1 MTDQTVLEFEYLAED
16 KNLSAKKIRNL
27 GNIPGVVY
35 GDGEKTKK
43 ISLQAKDLRKAL
55 ELPSIFSQVILLRQ
69 AEESHKVILKDVQIN
84 PSNDKP
90 VHVDFMKVSASTKI
104 TMQVPLKFVSE
115 DICFGVK
122 NEGGMISK
130 NKNEIE
136 LTCLAENL
144 PEFIEVNVADLK
156 LGNSIMQTGLVLPE
170 GVELSNA
177 LLTGQDQPVVSCTT
191 TRASLEIE
199 EDLEGETSEEGT
211 VSDED
216 SKEEASEAAKES
228 EEENS

>member
-1 MTDQTVLEFEYLAED
+1 MVDQTILEFEYLSEEQ
-16 KNLSAKKIRNL
+16 KLSANKIRNL
-27 GNIPGVVY
+27 GDIPGVVY
-35 GDGEKTKK
+35 GAGEDTRK

-55 ELPSIFSQVILLRQ
+55 ELPSIFSQVIVLQ
-69 AEESHKVILKDVQIN
+69 KNEESHKVILKEVQIN

-90 VHVDFMKVSASTKI
+90 VHVDFMRVSSKTKI
-104 TMQVPLKFVSE
+104 TMQVPIKFINE
-115 DICFGVK
+115 DVCFGVK

-130 NKNEIE
+130 NKNDIE

-144 PEFIEVNVADLK
+144 PEFIEVDVAELK

-170 GVELSNA
+170 GVDLSNT
-177 LLTGQDQPVVSCTT
+177 LLTGQDQPIVSCST

-199 EDLEGETSEEGT
+199 EDVEGEISEATLGE
-211 VSDED
+211 ED
-216 SKEEASEAAKES
+216 SKEDSSDANKDT

>member
-1 MTDQTVLEFEYLAED
+1 
-16 KNLSAKKIRNL
+16 
-27 GNIPGVVY
+27 
-35 GDGEKTKK
+35 
-43 ISLQAKDLRKAL
+43 
-55 ELPSIFSQVILLRQ
+55 
-69 AEESHKVILKDVQIN
+69 
-84 PSNDKP
+84 
-90 VHVDFMKVSASTKI
+90 MKVSASTKI

-156 LGNSIMQTGLVLPE
+156 LGNSIMQTGLILPE

-199 EDLEGETSEEGT
+199 EDLKAKLQRRCC
-211 VSDED
+211 SDED

-228 EEENS
+228 EEKFLMKKFLIAGLGNPEPDTLKLDTMLDLTLLQNSKKSGNWCEIKSIKSQLSSFVLMIQKYISRF

>member
-1 MTDQTVLEFEYLAED
+1 MTDQTILEFEYLSE
-16 KNLSAKKIRNL
+16 KQKLSANKIRNL
-27 GNIPGVVY
+27 GDIPGVVY
-35 GDGEKTKK
+35 GAGEDTRK

-55 ELPSIFSQVILLRQ
+55 ELPSIFSQIIVLQ
-69 AEESHKVILKDVQIN
+69 QNEESHKVILKEVQIN

-90 VHVDFMKVSASTKI
+90 VHVDFMRVSSKTKI
-104 TMQVPLKFVSE
+104 TMQVPIKFINE
-115 DICFGVK
+115 DACFGVK

-130 NKNEIE
+130 NKNDIE

-144 PEFIEVNVADLK
+144 PEFIEVDVAELK

-170 GVELSNA
+170 GVDLSNT
-177 LLTGQDQPVVSCTT
+177 LLTGQDQPIVSCST

-199 EDLEGETSEEGT
+199 EDVEGEISEATLGE
-211 VSDED
+211 ED
-216 SKEEASEAAKES
+216 SKEDSSDANKDT

>member
-1 MTDQTVLEFEYLAED
+1 MTNQMILEFEYLSEE
-16 KNLSAKKIRNL
+16 KKVSASKIRNL
-27 GNIPGVVY
+27 GDIPGVVY
-35 GDGEKTKK
+35 GAGEETKK

-55 ELPSIFSQVILLRQ
+55 ELPSIFSRVIVLQ
-69 AEESHKVILKDVQIN
+69 QNEESYKVILKEVQVN

-90 VHVDFMKVSASTKI
+90 VHVDFMRVSSKTKI
-104 TMQVPLKFVSE
+104 TMQVPIKFISE

-144 PEFIEVNVADLK
+144 PEFIEVDVAELK
-156 LGNSIMQTGLVLPE
+156 LGNSIMQTGLALPE

-177 LLTGQDQPVVSCTT
+177 LLTGQDQPVVSCST

-199 EDLEGETSEEGT
+199 EEIEGETSEATQDE
-211 VSDED
+211 ED
-216 SKEEASEAAKES
+216 SKDESSDTDKAAEA
-228 EEENS
+228 ENS

>member
-1 MTDQTVLEFEYLAED
+1 MADQTILEFEYLSEEE
-16 KNLSAKKIRNL
+16 KISAGKIRNL
-27 GNIPGVVY
+27 GDIPGVVY
-35 GDGEKTKK
+35 GAGEETKK

-55 ELPSIFSQVILLRQ
+55 ELPSIFSQVIVLQ
-69 AEESHKVILKDVQIN
+69 QNEESYKVILKEVQIN

-90 VHVDFMKVSASTKI
+90 VHVDFMRVSSKTKI
-104 TMQVPLKFVSE
+104 TMQVPIKFTNE

-144 PEFIEVNVADLK
+144 PEFIEVNVAELK
-156 LGNSIMQTGLVLPE
+156 LGNSIMQTGLAMPE

-177 LLTGQDQPVVSCTT
+177 LLTGQDQPVVSCST

-199 EDLEGETSEEGT
+199 EEIEGEISEATQDE
-211 VSDED
+211 ED
-216 SKEEASEAAKES
+216 SKDESSDADKAA

>member
-1 MTDQTVLEFEYLAED
+1 MTDQTILEFEYLSEE
-16 KNLSAKKIRNL
+16 KKFSAGKIRKL
-27 GNIPGVVY
+27 GDIPGVVY
-35 GDGEKTKK
+35 GAGEKTKK

-55 ELPSIFSQVILLRQ
+55 ELPSIFSQVIVLQ
-69 AEESHKVILKDVQIN
+69 QNEESYKVILKEVQIN

-90 VHVDFMKVSASTKI
+90 VHVDFMRVSSKTKI
-104 TMQVPLKFVSE
+104 TMQVPIKFTNE

-144 PEFIEVNVADLK
+144 PEFIEVNVAELK
-156 LGNSIMQTGLVLPE
+156 LGNSIMQTGLALPE

-177 LLTGQDQPVVSCTT
+177 LLTGQDQPVVSCST

-199 EDLEGETSEEGT
+199 EEIEGEISEATQDE
-211 VSDED
+211 ED
-216 SKEEASEAAKES
+216 SKEESSDADKAA

>member
-1 MTDQTVLEFEYLAED
+1 MADQTILEFEYLSEEE
-16 KNLSAKKIRNL
+16 KISAGKIRNL
-27 GNIPGVVY
+27 GDIPGVVY
-35 GDGEKTKK
+35 GAGEETKK

-55 ELPSIFSQVILLRQ
+55 ELPSIFSQVIVLQ
-69 AEESHKVILKDVQIN
+69 QNEESYKVILKEVQVN

-90 VHVDFMKVSASTKI
+90 VHVDFMRVSSKTKI
-104 TMQVPLKFVSE
+104 TMQVPIKFTNE

-144 PEFIEVNVADLK
+144 PEFIEVNIAELK
-156 LGNSIMQTGLVLPE
+156 LGNSIMQTGLALPE

-177 LLTGQDQPVVSCTT
+177 LLTGQDQPVVSCST

-199 EDLEGETSEEGT
+199 EEIEGVISEATQDE
-211 VSDED
+211 ED
-216 SKEEASEAAKES
+216 SKEESSDADKAA

>member
-1 MTDQTVLEFEYLAED
+1 MTDQTILEFEYLSEE
-16 KNLSAKKIRNL
+16 KKFSAGKIRKL
-27 GNIPGVVY
+27 GDIPGVVY
-35 GDGEKTKK
+35 GAGEKTKK

-55 ELPSIFSQVILLRQ
+55 ELPSIFSQVIVLQ
-69 AEESHKVILKDVQIN
+69 QNEESYKVILKEVQIN

-90 VHVDFMKVSASTKI
+90 VHVDFMRVSSKTKI
-104 TMQVPLKFVSE
+104 TMQVPIKFTNE

-144 PEFIEVNVADLK
+144 PEFIEVNVAELK
-156 LGNSIMQTGLVLPE
+156 LGNSIMQTGLALPE

-177 LLTGQDQPVVSCTT
+177 LLTGQDQPVVSCST

-199 EDLEGETSEEGT
+199 EEIEGEISEATQDE
-211 VSDED
+211 ED
-216 SKEEASEAAKES
+216 SKDESSDADKAA

>member
-1 MTDQTVLEFEYLAED
+1 MADQTILEFEYLSEEE
-16 KNLSAKKIRNL
+16 KISAGKIRNL
-27 GNIPGVVY
+27 GDIPGVVY
-35 GDGEKTKK
+35 GAGEETKK

-55 ELPSIFSQVILLRQ
+55 ELPSIFSQVIVLQ
-69 AEESHKVILKDVQIN
+69 QNEESYKVILKEVQIN

-90 VHVDFMKVSASTKI
+90 VHVDFMRVSSKTKI
-104 TMQVPLKFVSE
+104 TMQVPIKFTNE

-144 PEFIEVNVADLK
+144 PEFIEVNIAELK
-156 LGNSIMQTGLVLPE
+156 LGNSIMQTGLALPE

-177 LLTGQDQPVVSCTT
+177 LLKGQDQPVVSCST

-199 EDLEGETSEEGT
+199 EEIEGEISEATQDE
-211 VSDED
+211 ED
-216 SKEEASEAAKES
+216 SKDESSDADKAA

>member
-1 MTDQTVLEFEYLAED
+1 MTDQTILEFEYLSE
-16 KNLSAKKIRNL
+16 KQKLSANKIRNL
-27 GNIPGVVY
+27 GDIPGVVY
-35 GDGEKTKK
+35 GAGEDTRK

-55 ELPSIFSQVILLRQ
+55 ELPSIFSQIIVLQ
-69 AEESHKVILKDVQIN
+69 KNEESHKVILKEVQIN

-90 VHVDFMKVSASTKI
+90 VHVDFMRVSSKTKI
-104 TMQVPLKFVSE
+104 TMQVPIKFINE
-115 DICFGVK
+115 DACFGVK

-130 NKNEIE
+130 NKNDIE

-144 PEFIEVNVADLK
+144 PEFIEVDVAELK

-170 GVELSNA
+170 GVDLSNT
-177 LLTGQDQPVVSCTT
+177 LLTGQDQPIVSCST

-199 EDLEGETSEEGT
+199 EDVEGEISEATLGE
-211 VSDED
+211 ED
-216 SKEEASEAAKES
+216 SKEDSSDANKDT

>member
-1 MTDQTVLEFEYLAED
+1 MVDQTILEFEYLSEEQ
-16 KNLSAKKIRNL
+16 KLSANKIRNL
-27 GNIPGVVY
+27 GDIPGVVY
-35 GDGEKTKK
+35 GAGEDTRK

-55 ELPSIFSQVILLRQ
+55 ELPSIFSQVIVLQ
-69 AEESHKVILKDVQIN
+69 KNEESHKVILKEVQIN

-90 VHVDFMKVSASTKI
+90 VHVDFMRVSSKTKI
-104 TMQVPLKFVSE
+104 TMQVPIKFINE
-115 DICFGVK
+115 DACFGVK

-130 NKNEIE
+130 NKNDIE

-144 PEFIEVNVADLK
+144 PEFIEVDVAELK

-170 GVELSNA
+170 GVDLSNT
-177 LLTGQDQPVVSCTT
+177 LLTGQDQPIVSCST

-199 EDLEGETSEEGT
+199 EDVEGEISEATLGE
-211 VSDED
+211 ED
-216 SKEEASEAAKES
+216 SKEDSSDANKDT

>member
-16 KNLSAKKIRNL
+16 KNLSAKKVRNL

-35 GDGEKTKK
+35 GDGEETKK

-90 VHVDFMKVSASTKI
+90 VHVDFMKFSASTKV

-156 LGNSIMQTGLVLPE
+156 LGNSIMQTGLILPE

-216 SKEEASEAAKES
+216 SKDEASEAAKES

>member
-1 MTDQTVLEFEYLAED
+1 MTDQTELEFEYLADD

-35 GDGEKTKK
+35 GAGEETKK
-43 ISLQAKDLRKAL
+43 IFLQAKDLRKAL

-69 AEESHKVILKDVQIN
+69 ADKTFKVILKDVQIN

-90 VHVDFMKVSASTKI
+90 VHVDFMKVSSSTKI
-104 TMQVPLKFVSE
+104 TMQVPIKFISE

-130 NKNEIE
+130 NRNEIE
-136 LTCLAENL
+136 LTCLAEDL
-144 PEFIEVNVADLK
+144 PEFIEVDVAELK
-156 LGNSIMQTGLVLPE
+156 LGNSIMQTGLLLPE

-199 EDLEGETSEEGT
+199 EEIEIDSSDESVVSE
-211 VSDED
+211 ED
-216 SKEEASEAAKES
+216 SKDEASEEAKES
-228 EEENS
+228 ESENS

>member
-1 MTDQTVLEFEYLAED
+1 MADQTILEFEYLSEEE
-16 KNLSAKKIRNL
+16 KISAGKIRNL
-27 GNIPGVVY
+27 GDIPGVVY
-35 GDGEKTKK
+35 GAGEETKK

-55 ELPSIFSQVILLRQ
+55 ELPSIFSQVIVLQ
-69 AEESHKVILKDVQIN
+69 QNEESYKVILKEVQVN

-90 VHVDFMKVSASTKI
+90 VHVDFMRVSSKTKI
-104 TMQVPLKFVSE
+104 TMQVPIKFTYE

-144 PEFIEVNVADLK
+144 PEFIEVNVAELK
-156 LGNSIMQTGLVLPE
+156 LGNSIMQTGLAMPE

-177 LLTGQDQPVVSCTT
+177 LLTGQDQPVVSCST

-199 EDLEGETSEEGT
+199 EEIEGEISEATQDE
-211 VSDED
+211 ED
-216 SKEEASEAAKES
+216 SKDESSDADKAA